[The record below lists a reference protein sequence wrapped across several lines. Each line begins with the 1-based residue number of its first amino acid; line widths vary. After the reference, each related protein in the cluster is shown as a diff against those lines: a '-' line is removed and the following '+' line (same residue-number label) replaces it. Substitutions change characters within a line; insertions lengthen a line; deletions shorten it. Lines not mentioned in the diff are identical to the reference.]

1 MQNNPSE
8 DDKIPSK
15 TFIPEKALLV
25 AEDEPV
31 PESNPDTSAIPKND
45 EQIPVTELW
54 NKVGF
59 HKSLAGFYFSIMFT
73 FISLAISLIFAKTL
87 H

>member
-31 PESNPDTSAIPKND
+31 PESNPNTSAIPKND
-45 EQIPVTELW
+45 EQIPR
-54 NKVGF
+54 
-59 HKSLAGFYFSIMFT
+59 YRIME
-73 FISLAISLIFAKTL
+73 
-87 H
+87 